1 MGFAQKEKE
10 LIYNGN
16 KLTKK
21 SGNEF
26 PVNIYNISIIVPV
39 NAREKPE

>member
-1 MGFAQKEKE
+1 MGFTQKEKE
-10 LIYNGN
+10 LIYNVN

-26 PVNIYNISIIVPV
+26 PINIYNISIIVPV
-39 NAREKPE
+39 NAHEKPE